1 MECHFSLGAHSVYQS
16 GMITLVHGTWP
27 GGFFAKWL
35 NIVRP
40 FVGLKP
46 KLLWFQSESPFR
58 EDPKRSLTF
67 RENLELSLEAASLDC
82 EIRSFDWSGANSV
95 FARDGAAQKLA
106 RVLKEDLKPSN
117 ITPIVIAHSHGG
129 NVALR
134 AMTHLG
140 ADANRIRLVTLAT
153 PFLKVFVRAEA
164 GGGVV
169 LFLLLLAAISGI
181 LIPITMML
189 TALVLSVVNAG
200 NGWLYLAFPLP
211 ILIAFFVT
219 PRLMSI
225 FIDGWND
232 RPRKI
237 QQAADYETRSP
248 SAPRTLVIRG
258 VDDEAVLSLAA
269 GAIASRL
276 SYVLLFSVVPKAYV
290 TVFLLSVILSGLGV
304 GAVDWLLRPL
314 IVLLCLG
321 ALALLILPGIFKSVF
336 GREFVIGAMRCDI
349 AADSVPDT
357 SERVEAITLAPE
369 TGRPRHQIYEH
380 PRCVS
385 EIVDWLRRGR

>member
-1 MECHFSLGAHSVYQS
+1 M
-16 GMITLVHGTWP
+16 
-27 GGFFAKWL
+27 
-35 NIVRP
+35 
-40 FVGLKP
+40 
-46 KLLWFQSESPFR
+46 
-58 EDPKRSLTF
+58 
-67 RENLELSLEAASLDC
+67 
-82 EIRSFDWSGANSV
+82 
-95 FARDGAAQKLA
+95 
-106 RVLKEDLKPSN
+106 
-117 ITPIVIAHSHGG
+117 
-129 NVALR
+129 
-134 AMTHLG
+134 
-140 ADANRIRLVTLAT
+140 AT

-164 GGGVV
+164 GGGV

-181 LIPITMML
+181 LIPISMML
-189 TALVLSVVNAG
+189 TALVLSAVNAG
-200 NGWLYLAFPLP
+200 NGWLYVAFPLAF
-211 ILIAFFVT
+211 LIAFFVT

-276 SYVLLFSVVPKAYV
+276 SHVLLFSVVPKAYV
-290 TVFLLSVILSGLGV
+290 TVFLLSVILSRLGI

-321 ALALLILPGIFKSVF
+321 ALALLILPGMFRSVF

-349 AADSVPDT
+349 AANSVPDT
-357 SERVEAITLAPE
+357 SERVEAITLAPHTHPRSTE
-369 TGRPRHQIYEH
+369 GIRAIIGSIGGTSRHQIYEH
-380 PRCVS
+380 PRCWR
-385 EIVDWLRRGR
+385 EIVGWLRPGR